1 MDKHAR
7 RGAPGA
13 DVPHGHAMPL
23 TLAEVAA
30 TPDVPDAMERP
41 GRSAVYDHDDL
52 ARQGLDMR
60 LACQR
65 IARRVRY
72 ESASAVAPHQLAVLA
87 RLEDGPLPPGEIA
100 DLERVSAPSM
110 TRTVNRLVD
119 EGYAER
125 TKHPTDGRIVLI
137 GLTQAGRDLIDEA
150 RHRQDLWMTS
160 RLRQLAEE
168 DLDIVPHMVRIL
180 TRVAAL

>member
-1 MDKHAR
+1 MTRDDDRPGDGVWAATAPDGAR
-7 RGAPGA
+7 SPAASSPGEPAPDPLERAGAPGA
-13 DVPHGHAMPL
+13 DL
-23 TLAEVAA
+23 DE
-30 TPDVPDAMERP
+30 
-41 GRSAVYDHDDL
+41 L
-52 ARQGLDMR
+52 ARMGLDLR

-72 ESASAVAPHQLAVLA
+72 ESTPFSVAPHQLAVLA

-125 TKHPTDGRIVLI
+125 TKHPTDGRVVLI
-137 GLTQAGRDLIDEA
+137 GLTETGRSLIDEA
-150 RHRQDLWMTS
+150 RHRQDLWVTS
-160 RLRQLAEE
+160 RLRQLSEA
-168 DLDIVPHMVRIL
+168 DVAVVPDVVRIL
-180 TRVAAL
+180 TSVAAL

>member
-1 MDKHAR
+1 M
-7 RGAPGA
+7 
-13 DVPHGHAMPL
+13 
-23 TLAEVAA
+23 
-30 TPDVPDAMERP
+30 TPDREDDHAASPLDHADPRADAAAPDPLERP
-41 GRSAVYDHDDL
+41 SETAGDLDEL
-52 ARQGLDMR
+52 ARLGLDLR

-72 ESASAVAPHQLAVLA
+72 ESTPFSVAPHQLAVLA

-119 EGYAER
+119 AGYADR
-125 TKHPTDGRIVLI
+125 TKHPTDGRVVLI
-137 GLTQAGRDLIDEA
+137 CLSDTGRALIDEA
-150 RHRQDLWMTS
+150 RHRQDLWVTS
-160 RLRQLAEE
+160 RLRQLGEE
-168 DLDIVPHMVRIL
+168 DLATVADVVRVL